1 MTTASPF
8 ALPEDGPHILSVT
21 ELEALARKDKPAAV
35 ADLGPISV
43 VPIDSIR
50 PAKDNPRKI
59 SDKAVEVVA
68 LSIREFGWQ
77 QPIVVDT
84 EGVIIAGHT
93 RLRAAQSLGL
103 SKVPVTVADRLT
115 DSQVR
120 AYRIG
125 DNRSGD
131 FTSWDF
137 PELTKQLE
145 ELADEFSDV
154 LVLADWQAIVT
165 EFNDLEENAE
175 ALTLDDTVNDYMA
188 ESHKLTVVCD
198 SEENA
203 RLIAVTLM
211 DLVGVVD
218 VRDARA

>member
-1 MTTASPF
+1 MTT
-8 ALPEDGPHILSVT
+8 
-21 ELEALARKDKPAAV
+21 V
-35 ADLGPISV
+35 ADLGAISV

-50 PAKDNPRKI
+50 PAPDNPRKI

-68 LSIREFGWQ
+68 LSLKEFGWQ
-77 QPIVVDT
+77 QPIVVDVD
-84 EGVIIAGHT
+84 GVIIAGHT

-103 SKVPVTVADRLT
+103 SKVPVTVADRL
-115 DSQVR
+115 DGQQVK

-145 ELADEFSDV
+145 ELAEDFSDV

-165 EFNDLEENAE
+165 EFNDLAENAE
-175 ALTLDDTVNDYMA
+175 ELELENTVADYTS
-188 ESHKLTVVCD
+188 EDYKLTVVCD

>member
-1 MTTASPF
+1 MTT
-8 ALPEDGPHILSVT
+8 
-21 ELEALARKDKPAAV
+21 V
-35 ADLGPISV
+35 ADLGAISV

-50 PAKDNPRKI
+50 PAPDNPRKI

-68 LSIREFGWQ
+68 LSLKEFGWQ
-77 QPIVVDT
+77 QPIVVDVD
-84 EGVIIAGHT
+84 GVIIAGHT

-103 SKVPVTVADRLT
+103 SRVPVTVADRL
-115 DSQVR
+115 DGQQVK

-145 ELADEFSDV
+145 ELAEDFSDV

-165 EFNDLEENAE
+165 EFNDLAENTEELE
-175 ALTLDDTVNDYMA
+175 LDNTVADYTS
-188 ESHKLTVVCD
+188 EDYKLTVVCD

>member
-1 MTTASPF
+1 MTT
-8 ALPEDGPHILSVT
+8 
-21 ELEALARKDKPAAV
+21 V
-35 ADLGPISV
+35 ADLGAISV

-50 PAKDNPRKI
+50 PAPDNPRKI

-68 LSIREFGWQ
+68 LSLKEFGWQ
-77 QPIVVDT
+77 QPIVVDVD
-84 EGVIIAGHT
+84 GVIIAGHT

-103 SKVPVTVADRLT
+103 SRVPVTVADRL
-115 DSQVR
+115 DGQQVK

-145 ELADEFSDV
+145 ELAEDFSDV

-165 EFNDLEENAE
+165 EFNDLAENAE
-175 ALTLDDTVNDYMA
+175 ELELENTVADYTS
-188 ESHKLTVVCD
+188 EDYKLTVVCD

>member
-1 MTTASPF
+1 MTT
-8 ALPEDGPHILSVT
+8 
-21 ELEALARKDKPAAV
+21 V
-35 ADLGPISV
+35 ADLGAISV

-50 PAKDNPRKI
+50 PAPDNPRKI

-68 LSIREFGWQ
+68 LSLKEFGWQ
-77 QPIVVDT
+77 QPIVVDVD
-84 EGVIIAGHT
+84 GVIIAGHT

-103 SKVPVTVADRLT
+103 SRVPVTVADRL
-115 DSQVR
+115 DGQQVK

-145 ELADEFSDV
+145 ELAEGFSDV

-165 EFNDLEENAE
+165 EFNDLAENAE
-175 ALTLDDTVNDYMA
+175 ELELDNTVADYTS
-188 ESHKLTVVCD
+188 EDYKLTVVCD